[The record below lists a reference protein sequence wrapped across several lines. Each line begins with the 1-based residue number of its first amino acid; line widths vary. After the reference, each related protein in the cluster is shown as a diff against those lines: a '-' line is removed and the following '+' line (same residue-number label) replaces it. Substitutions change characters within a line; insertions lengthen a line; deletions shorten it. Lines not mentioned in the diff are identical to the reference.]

1 MADQTNP
8 AKTAKNRRR
17 AVIASYLGTTL
28 EYYDFL
34 LYGVAAA
41 LVFPHIFFVSLD
53 PTLGTMSAF
62 ATLAAGYFARP
73 LGAVVFGHYGDR
85 LGRKKILMITLMMM
99 GGASVLIGLLPS
111 YQQIGIMAP
120 ILLVVL
126 RLVQGFAIG
135 GEWGGATLM
144 SMEHAKPK
152 GRGLAVSIVASGGP
166 SGALL
171 GTSVMMLFSKLPNE
185 DFLSWGWRVPF
196 LLSALL
202 LVLGVVIRMGL
213 EETPEFEEARKKRLA
228 SGKKVSVLPVV
239 TVFRHNRLQVLSGV
253 VGGLAPLAFATFG
266 AAFLLNYAV
275 TVGHSRTDSLLAMTV
290 ANLLHIFTMPCFGA
304 LSDRLGRRP
313 LLLAGAFLGAL
324 LIWPIFLL
332 VNHGSL
338 GALILALVLALPVV
352 QAMLGG
358 PVNTWM
364 GEKFAADVR
373 YSGIA
378 VTFQIASTL
387 GSGLAPMIAAGLLAM
402 GGGTDPL
409 LVAVFFGSLCLVSA
423 VAYYFSAERFDQEL
437 PVYTAGT
444 EEARDAELER
454 AAHELAEREG
464 RVGAR

>member
-1 MADQTNP
+1 MADYSNP
-8 AKTAKNRRR
+8 AEMAKSRRR

-53 PTLGTMSAF
+53 PMLGAMSAF
-62 ATLAAGYFARP
+62 ATLADDYFARP
-73 LGAVVFGHYGDR
+73 LGTVVFGHYGDR

-99 GGASVLIGLLPS
+99 GGSSVLIGLLPS
-111 YQQIGIMAP
+111 FQQVGIMAP
-120 ILLVVL
+120 VLLVVL

-171 GTSVMMLFSKLPNE
+171 GTMVMMLFSKLPNA
-185 DFLSWGWRVPF
+185 DFLAWGWRVPF

-202 LVLGVVIRMGL
+202 LVLGIVIRMGL
-213 EETPEFEEARKKRLA
+213 DETPEFEEARRKRQAL
-228 SGKKVSVLPVV
+228 GRKVSVLPVV
-239 TVFRHNRLQVLSGV
+239 TVFRHNRAQVLSGV
-253 VGGLAPLAFATFG
+253 IGGLAPLAFATFG
-266 AAFLLNYAV
+266 AAFLLNYSV

-290 ANLLHIFTMPCFGA
+290 ANFLHIFTMPCFGA

-313 LLLAGAFLGAL
+313 LLIGGAILGAVL
-324 LIWPIFLL
+324 TWPIFLL
-332 VNHGSL
+332 VNQRSL
-338 GALILALVLALPVV
+338 GALVLALVLALPLI

-387 GSGLAPMIAAGLLAM
+387 GSGLSPMIASGLLAM
-402 GGGTDPL
+402 RGGTDPV
-409 LVAVFFGSLCLVSA
+409 LVAVFFGGLCVVSA
-423 VAYYFSAERFDQEL
+423 IAYYFSAERFDQEL

-444 EEARDAELER
+444 EEANEAARGQAPVDA
-454 AAHELAEREG
+454 G
-464 RVGAR
+464 KVGLR

>member
-1 MADQTNP
+1 MADQHNQADA
-8 AKTAKNRRR
+8 AKSRRR

-41 LVFPHIFFVSLD
+41 LVFPHIFFVSMD
-53 PTLGTMSAF
+53 PTLGAMSAF

-111 YQQIGIMAP
+111 YHQIGILAP

-171 GTSVMMLFSKLPNE
+171 GTAVMMLFSKLPNE

-202 LVLGVVIRMGL
+202 LVLGIVIRMGV

-228 SGKKVSVLPVV
+228 AGKKVSVLPLV
-239 TVFRHNRLQVLSGV
+239 TVFRHNRPQVLSGV
-253 VGGLAPLAFATFG
+253 IGGLAPLAFATFG

-275 TVGHSRTDSLLAMTV
+275 TAGHSRTDSLLAMTV

-304 LSDRLGRRP
+304 LSDRFGRRP
-313 LLLAGAFLGAL
+313 LLLTGALLGAV

-338 GALILALVLALPVV
+338 GALVLALVLALPVV

-402 GGGTDPL
+402 GGGTDPM
-409 LVAVFFGSLCLVSA
+409 LVAVFFGSLCIVSA
-423 VAYYFSAERFDQEL
+423 VAYYFSAEHFDKEL

-444 EEARDAELER
+444 DEARDAER
-454 AAHELAEREG
+454 ELAAQESRA
-464 RVGAR
+464 GAR